1 MPSVNATW
9 QGSCADP
16 KKREDLIG
24 HLHELTELAHRCFD
38 QHTPYRYWKKIVT
51 GKVLVDG
58 ALVGDTAA
66 TIPRPAFELRV
77 GGPAPAPPPRSP
89 GSMLETP
96 YVQLHGIEFRLPNN
110 FYSQDRVSFMVAFQ
124 EQQLQLPW
132 VLVSAEDKSQCSLY
146 AEEAIRAA
154 DLLLIEPEI
163 HMRYSGEDWLCELLA
178 WIKHYYLPD
187 LYYWCRD
194 DLPQYAQ
201 FERLDRAN
209 LREREI
215 SWRLILENLVSMA
228 GPLRQP
234 ARKGRAR

>member
-9 QGSCADP
+9 QGSCPDP

-24 HLHELTELAHRCFD
+24 HLQELAKVAHRCFD

-51 GKVLVDG
+51 GKVLVEG
-58 ALVGDTAA
+58 ALVGDTLA
-66 TIPRPAFELRV
+66 RPAFELAV
-77 GGPAPAPPPRSP
+77 GGPTPAPPPRSP
-89 GSMLETP
+89 GSLLAMP
-96 YVQLHGIEFRLPNN
+96 HVQLHGVEFRLPNN
-110 FYSQDRVSFMVAFQ
+110 FYSQDRVSFLFAFQ
-124 EQQLQLPW
+124 DQELHLPW
-132 VLVSAEDKSQCSLY
+132 VLVRADDKSQCSLY
-146 AEEAIRAA
+146 KEEAIRGA

-178 WIKHYYLPD
+178 WIKHYYVPE
-187 LYYWCRD
+187 LYYWCRE
-194 DLPQYAQ
+194 DLPRYAQ
-201 FERLDRAN
+201 FERLNPAN